1 MLAKKITSFLL
12 CAALLGSVPV
22 AMAEEDYAT
31 RGDAAAMLLSAADD
45 YNPAVQKTD
54 IIKGYEDG
62 QLHEERSV
70 TRAEALVML
79 KRAFGELPQPT
90 GHNARVAI
98 PMESFTDIPEWAK
111 TELSGVFQAG
121 IVAGTAPGVF
131 SPNQNVTKDQMELF
145 IDRVFSLYGTNLKDD
160 FYAAVNK
167 DKLNSLEIKPG
178 RTISGTLYDLNDK
191 STENVDAIIKEIIG
205 GTYEAGSKEQKI
217 ADFYKNVTDME
228 SRNKAGIAPIQPY
241 LDLVDSAKTTKDL
254 INVQNTLSR
263 EMYITPYMGFNLS
276 VD

>member
-31 RGDAAAMLLSAADD
+31 RGDVAAMLLSAADD

-111 TELSGVFQAG
+111 TELSAQ
-121 IVAGTAPGVF
+121 I
-131 SPNQNVTKDQMELF
+131 
-145 IDRVFSLYGTNLKDD
+145 
-160 FYAAVNK
+160 
-167 DKLNSLEIKPG
+167 
-178 RTISGTLYDLNDK
+178 
-191 STENVDAIIKEIIG
+191 
-205 GTYEAGSKEQKI
+205 
-217 ADFYKNVTDME
+217 
-228 SRNKAGIAPIQPY
+228 
-241 LDLVDSAKTTKDL
+241 
-254 INVQNTLSR
+254 
-263 EMYITPYMGFNLS
+263 
-276 VD
+276 